1 MKREEKVRELRQ
13 ETEMMLAAADA
24 RITWV
29 LEYPHTSDWLKEALR
44 TADGLDPIA
53 LQSDVEMLKHLVV
66 TRSHAQIEA
75 AMGSAHVD

>member
-13 ETEMMLAAADA
+13 EAEMALAAADA
-24 RITWV
+24 RIAWV
-29 LEYPHTSDWLKEALR
+29 LQHPHMSDWLKEALR
-44 TADGLDPIA
+44 TADGLDPVA
-53 LQSDVEMLKHLVV
+53 LQSDVEMLKHLIV